1 MNRHSQRLVHLPN
14 TGRLNQRQV
23 NGLGASFFDVI
34 QDVFVETGERI
45 VEGGRQL
52 TEEQSAKFVDE
63 ILDSTEFS
71 QILDRVED
79 AGETGV
85 KKAAGENALYLLGV
99 AVAGGAVGGMLSRS
113 TVGIVA
119 TGALAAWAAVSLLG
133 QGGE

>member
-45 VEGGRQL
+45 VEGGQQL
-52 TEEQSAKFVDE
+52 TEEQGAKFVED
-63 ILDSTEFS
+63 IIDSTEFS
-71 QILDRVED
+71 KILDKVED
-79 AGETGV
+79 AGEDGV
-85 KKAAGENALYLLGV
+85 KKAASENALYLLGITL
-99 AVAGGAVGGMLSRS
+99 AGGAVGGMLSKS

-119 TGALAAWAAVSLLG
+119 TGAVAAWAAVNLMG
-133 QGGE
+133 QGGK